1 MPVLLYS
8 LILLLVLAT
17 EPIGA
22 RSTSYRH
29 AVTRNSNLRGW
40 MLTMEHGGKFTMYI
54 DHSSN
59 STTDP
64 YPSTSSP
71 SPPTTS
77 YSIVTT
83 SSPPTT
89 SYPYSTTTSP
99 SPPTTSYPYSTTTS
113 PSPPTTS
120 YPYFTTSSPSP
131 PTTSYPYFTTSSPP
145 PYLSALSVCL
155 RYMVELEDDFTI
167 FSLTQGSSWNLMLQ
181 SNSRVD
187 RLSIQPSLKLF
198 SSYKQLYSN
207 GGRPPWTG
215 LCVTWEKKTSVAQL
229 WRDGKVSIRKRLFG
243 WEITGPPVLNIYR
256 LEGQVTDVEVWNRVL
271 SRDEIRDYMSGYYYN
286 VNPGNVLSW
295 SKATYSINKKIIL
308 EKINYT

>member
-89 SYPYSTTTSP
+89 SYPYV
-99 SPPTTSYPYSTTTS
+99 
-113 PSPPTTS
+113 
-120 YPYFTTSSPSP
+120 
-131 PTTSYPYFTTSSPP
+131 TTSSPP

-181 SNSRVD
+181 SYSRVD

-295 SKATYSINKKIIL
+295 SKAAYSINKKIIL